1 MNEND
6 VTPLHKRIVD
16 ETFRRAGVSGSSSFI
31 SKRTGKRMLN
41 LPAMLPPLDG
51 SSYDDQFIDSVKEN
65 FAETFNRTLR
75 DVSKTSHFRSIFY
88 EEIYKGLK
96 EYYEKEQSWQKL
108 LFEGLTDDE
117 DMFDAVFVKL
127 VEENTGKTITSIEKL
142 QEATGIY
149 EIDSCFYQ
157 AIHPENTPTPPLTK
171 KQRRSDAELHVMIT
185 FFNAMRYRYQSA
197 LEFCLSNGGKYQD
210 LLNINPE
217 SFNLIEAF
225 REHTIP
231 RAIQTFIYDVPT
243 EPDIR
248 SLAESLEAPYSL
260 LIKAKQLPEKAV

>member
-1 MNEND
+1 MKDND

-16 ETFRRAGVSGSSSFI
+16 EVFRRAGVSGSSSFV
-31 SKRTGKRMLN
+31 SKRTGKRMIN
-41 LPAMLPPLDG
+41 LPALFAPLAGDV
-51 SSYDDQFIDSVKEN
+51 SQEEFTDSMKEE
-65 FAETFNRTLR
+65 FAQTFNRTLK
-75 DVSKTSHFRSIFY
+75 DVSKTSHFRNIFY
-88 EEIYKGLK
+88 QEIYKGLK

-127 VEENTGKTITSIEKL
+127 VEENTGKTITSIEEL

-157 AIHPENTPTPPLTK
+157 PSQPENSPKQTLTK
-171 KQRRSDAELHVMIT
+171 EQRQSDAELHIMIT

-225 REHTIP
+225 REHTLP
-231 RAIQTFIYDVPT
+231 RAIQTFIYDAPT
-243 EPDIR
+243 EPNLRAI
-248 SLAESLEAPYSL
+248 AESLQAPYSL
-260 LIKAKQLPEKAV
+260 LIKAKQIQKKAV

>member
-1 MNEND
+1 MKDKD

-16 ETFRRAGVSGSSSFI
+16 ETFRRAGVSGSSSFV
-31 SKRTGKRMLN
+31 SKRAGKRMLN

-51 SSYDDQFIDSVKEN
+51 SSYDDQLIDSVKEN
-65 FAETFNRTLR
+65 FAETFNRTLK

-88 EEIYKGLK
+88 QEIYKGLK

-127 VEENTGKTITSIEKL
+127 VEENTGKTITSIEEL

-157 AIHPENTPTPPLTK
+157 PSQPENSPKQTLTK
-171 KQRRSDAELHVMIT
+171 EQRQSDAELHVMIS

-197 LEFCLSNGGKYQD
+197 LEKCLSNGGKYQD

-231 RAIQTFIYDVPT
+231 RAIQTFIYDVPI